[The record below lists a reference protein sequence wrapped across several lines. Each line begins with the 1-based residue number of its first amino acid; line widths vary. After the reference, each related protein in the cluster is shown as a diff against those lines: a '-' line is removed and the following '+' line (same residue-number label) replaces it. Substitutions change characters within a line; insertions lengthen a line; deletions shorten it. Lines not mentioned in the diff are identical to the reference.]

1 MESIR
6 LKYLMEHM
14 LESFIYFPETT
25 FEEEKSQSSADS
37 NNSKKRNHKAVL
49 TATIVVTVI
58 IAILK
63 CMHEIHINVPINRYF

>member
-1 MESIR
+1 
-6 LKYLMEHM
+6 M

-63 CMHEIHINVPINRYF
+63 CMHDTYKCTNKPLFLKMMLQTLKK